1 MDIKFIV
8 ITLGTWFLF
17 IILAIANAGLRE
29 KVFTEFFDELRSH
42 QLSTFTRMIFLF
54 VVTYLVLR
62 YSGIDLTDTQA
73 FIMGTIWFIMAI
85 SFEFLAGHYVF
96 GNSWELLIGDYNIFK
111 GRIWVLI
118 LITTFLAP
126 YLAKKLV

>member
-8 ITLGTWFLF
+8 ITVGTWFLF
-17 IILAIANAGLRE
+17 IVLAIVNAGLRE
-29 KVFTEFFDELRSH
+29 RVFSEFFDELRSH
-42 QLSTFTRMIFLF
+42 QLSTFTLMIFLF

-62 YSGIDLTDTQA
+62 YSNIDLTDTQA
-73 FIMGTIWFIMAI
+73 FIMGTIWLIMAI

-111 GRIWVLI
+111 GRIWILI

>member
-8 ITLGTWFLF
+8 ITIGTWFLF
-17 IILAIANAGLRE
+17 IVLAIVNAGLRE
-29 KVFTEFFDELRSH
+29 RVFTEFFDELRSH
-42 QLSTFTRMIFLF
+42 QLSTFTLMVFIF

-73 FIMGTIWFIMAI
+73 FIMGTIWLILAI
-85 SFEFLAGHYVF
+85 SFEFLAGHYIF
-96 GNSWELLIGDYNIFK
+96 GNSWELLIGDYNILK
-111 GRIWVLI
+111 GRIWILI

-126 YLAKKLV
+126 YLAKKLI

>member
-17 IILAIANAGLRE
+17 IVLAIVNAGLRE
-29 KVFTEFFDELRSH
+29 RVFTEFFDELRSH
-42 QLSTFTRMIFLF
+42 QLSTFTLMIFLF

-62 YSGIDLTDTQA
+62 YSNIDLTDTQA
-73 FIMGTIWFIMAI
+73 FIMGTIWLIMAI

-111 GRIWVLI
+111 GRIWILI